1 VTVRYIERFDS
12 IAGDISYTFSLR
24 NYEAQEELA
33 FRTAYSPGIAADYAH
48 DHLGYSRASKGL
60 ATISIRATSVE
71 TSEANLEAEIDEAQG
86 ELENIGVGYLYR
98 LESDGSTRR
107 RCIARVEARPSIT
120 RAGFQSVHMPMIFK
134 FTRLTDWFA
143 TSATTGSATV
153 TTSPYLLTVT
163 NAGNIWVKSGFVL
176 TLTALA
182 AAGLTNP
189 SVRNYT
195 TGQTV
200 SSTRGSQVPY
210 SSWKL
215 DSGVGVSF
223 SRATGLLIG
232 SVTSWIGASG
242 MGNRS
247 YRNDSALVTL
257 GTQQGL
263 LWLKPGANQIEI
275 SVDGT
280 PNYSLAY
287 TFNGAFV

>member
-1 VTVRYIERFDS
+1 M
-12 IAGDISYTFSLR
+12 
-24 NYEAQEELA
+24 
-33 FRTAYSPGIAADYAH
+33 
-48 DHLGYSRASKGL
+48 
-60 ATISIRATSVE
+60 
-71 TSEANLEAEIDEAQG
+71 
-86 ELENIGVGYLYR
+86 GYLYR

-120 RAGFQSVHMPMIFK
+120 RGGFQSVHMPIIFR
-134 FTRLTDWFA
+134 FSRLTDWYA
-143 TSATTGSATV
+143 TSATSGSATV
-153 TTSPYLLTVT
+153 TTNPYMLSVT

-176 TLTALA
+176 TLTALT

-195 TGQTV
+195 TGQSVT
-200 SSTRGSQVPY
+200 SSRDSQVPY

-242 MGNRS
+242 LGNRS
-247 YRNDSALVTL
+247 YRNDNSLVTL
-257 GTQQGL
+257 GTQRGV
-263 LWLKPGANQIEI
+263 LWLKPGVNQIEI

-280 PNYSLAY
+280 PNYALAY
-287 TFNGAFV
+287 SFNGAFV